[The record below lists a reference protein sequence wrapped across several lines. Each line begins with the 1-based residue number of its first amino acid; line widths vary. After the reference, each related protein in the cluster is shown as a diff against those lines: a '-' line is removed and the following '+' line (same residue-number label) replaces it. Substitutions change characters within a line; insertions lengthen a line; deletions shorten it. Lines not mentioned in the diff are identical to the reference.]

1 MGGCPLFCF
10 WGQYRGVRPEDEIER
25 IRPIAQRVVGSMGLE
40 LFELVLRRESIGWVL
55 RVMIDRPALRDAD
68 GHVLVE
74 PIERSIGIDDCQRVS
89 QDLSVVLDVEA
100 SLEVPYTLEVSSPGM
115 DRPLRGEDDF
125 RRFAGRLVKLVVKD
139 AVDGQMHFEGRLGG
153 IADGA
158 VVIEGKRGR
167 EKRIPLALV
176 ARARLGVEF

>member
-1 MGGCPLFCF
+1 
-10 WGQYRGVRPEDEIER
+10 VRPDNEIER
-25 IRPIAQRVVGSMGLE
+25 IRPIAQRVVESMGLE
-40 LFELVLRRESIGWVL
+40 LFYVVLRRESIGWVL
-55 RVMIDRPALRDAD
+55 RVVIDRPAERDAD
-68 GHVLVE
+68 GRVRVE
-74 PIERSIGIDDCQRVS
+74 PAERSIGIDDCQGVS
-89 QDLSVVLDVEA
+89 QDLSVVLDVET
-100 SLEVPYTLEVSSPGM
+100 SFDVPYTLEVSSPGM

-153 IADGA
+153 VVDGA

-167 EKRIPLALV
+167 EKRIPLNLV